1 MTHAL
6 DAASIDL
13 LEVLQDGAM
22 RMQDS
27 RVNPLLVLDL
37 FDDGLVEVDSKDASL
52 SLTSK
57 GRGLIEIRAD

>member
-57 GRGLIEIRAD
+57 GRGLIETRAD

>member
-52 SLTSK
+52 SLTAK
-57 GRGLIEIRAD
+57 GRCLIQTHAD